1 MFVYIPLVYPRY
13 SASLFAG
20 NDFSRSSVAFAFIM
34 FSRFMFIDLG
44 IGKGVTVLA
53 GLSVLGIVSVDYCPL
68 IPCFRRP
75 SAIHSFFFVVRQELT
90 FTQLGMVALYFYG
103 EKLRARSK
111 FTENEGVEPSPNHE
125 FNSTESQYKA

>member
-1 MFVYIPLVYPRY
+1 
-13 SASLFAG
+13 
-20 NDFSRSSVAFAFIM
+20 M

-53 GLSVLGIVSVDYCPL
+53 GLSVLGI
-68 IPCFRRP
+68 
-75 SAIHSFFFVVRQELT
+75 
-90 FTQLGMVALYFYG
+90 LGMVALYFYG